1 MKRTCKSQDFLIT
14 DINPIDL
21 GNIITITSSKN
32 NTRIS
37 VRVKGCLIGYT
48 SSGRSSVYTGYE
60 KRLGIAAYTN
70 AKAFIKSLGPQVK
83 KLKFSVKVRGF
94 NKQAILGLLDS
105 GIKILKVQE
114 VLNPAFNGCRKKKS
128 RRL

>member
-1 MKRTCKSQDFLIT
+1 M
-14 DINPIDL
+14 
-21 GNIITITSSKN
+21 
-32 NTRIS
+32 
-37 VRVKGCLIGYT
+37 RVKGRLIGYT

-70 AKAFIKSLGPQVK
+70 AKAFIQSLGPQVK
-83 KLKFSVKVRGF
+83 KIKFSVKVRGF
-94 NKQAILGLLDS
+94 NKQAMLGLLDS
-105 GIKILKVQE
+105 GIKIVKVQE

>member
-1 MKRTCKSQDFLIT
+1 MKHTCKSQDFILT

-37 VRVKGCLIGYT
+37 VRVKGRLIGYT

-70 AKAFIKSLGPQVK
+70 AKAFIQSLGPQVK
-83 KLKFSVKVRGF
+83 KLNFPSKCGF
-94 NKQAILGLLDS
+94 
-105 GIKILKVQE
+105 
-114 VLNPAFNGCRKKKS
+114 
-128 RRL
+128 

>member
-1 MKRTCKSQDFLIT
+1 MKHTCKSQDFILT

-37 VRVKGCLIGYT
+37 VRVKGRLIGYT

-70 AKAFIKSLGPQVK
+70 AKAFIQSLGPQVK
-83 KLKFSVKVRGF
+83 KIKFSVKVRGF
-94 NKQAILGLLDS
+94 NKQAMLGLLDS
-105 GIKILKVQE
+105 GIKIVKVQE